1 MLIEN
6 FSQYPARRLE
16 IQSALQ
22 FLMVHAWTPPK
33 SKKDENCPTNELTG
47 KKNTYAKKN
56 NNDPQKIS
64 PFQIWQKL
72 SRARNL
78 NFKTDVNR
86 FAIQK
91 TFRS

>member
-33 SKKDENCPTNELTG
+33 SKKDENCPTNELTE
-47 KKNTYAKKN
+47 KKNKYAKK
-56 NNDPQKIS
+56 
-64 PFQIWQKL
+64 
-72 SRARNL
+72 
-78 NFKTDVNR
+78 KTMTRKR
-86 FAIQK
+86 FHHSK
-91 TFRS
+91 YGRSCQEREI

>member
-6 FSQYPARRLE
+6 FSQYPARRPE

-22 FLMVHAWTPPK
+22 FLMVHTLTPPK
-33 SKKDENCPTNELTG
+33 SKKDENCSTNELTEKEKHTR
-47 KKNTYAKKN
+47 KKNK
-56 NNDPQKIS
+56 PQQIS
-64 PFQIWQKL
+64 SIPIWQKL

-91 TFRS
+91 TFRP